1 MAEGQRPPKTENGSF
16 LTVYNQIM
24 PEPHFK
30 EVKQDDTETTVS
42 KVQHTER
49 ITHKGSLYP
58 LQD

>member
-30 EVKQDDTETTVS
+30 GSET
-42 KVQHTER
+42 
-49 ITHKGSLYP
+49 G
-58 LQD
+58 